1 MIGLRKKD
9 DFLPLGMPV
18 SRVLGANRENVKNK
32 KKNLILS
39 FCIKTEKLDLSI

>member
-1 MIGLRKKD
+1 MIGLRE
-9 DFLPLGMPV
+9 FCGQT
-18 SRVLGANRENVKNK
+18 VKMKNQ

>member
-32 KKNLILS
+32 KKN
-39 FCIKTEKLDLSI
+39 